1 MQGKIS
7 FWTVLWDTFLVEG
20 CFENA
25 YWKINLVG
33 KF

>member
-7 FWTVLWDTFLVEG
+7 FWKVLQDTSVVEG

-25 YWKINLVG
+25 NWKINLVG